1 MTGNRLR
8 ELLTLGNVSIKGLAE
23 KLNMT
28 QPNLS
33 AQFKVQDVK
42 SGILERICEVLG
54 VTMDFFYGGTKYMKN
69 GGEGY
74 VAKEETVGVAQ
85 EEDAAILYKKRQQS
99 LADAK
104 DQEIIFLKGQVQA
117 LKETIQ
123 MLGGKNS
130 NVDVPMPLQKKR
142 RIARNGNHIQPDR
155 ANTSHGL
162 QLFQSQRATLHG
174 INHTL
179 VFTHRNKGSAQ
190 PSHV

>member
-85 EEDAAILYKKRQQS
+85 KEDAAILYKKRQQS

-130 NVDVPMPLQKKR
+130 NVDVPMPLQKKECVIIHHDFMKNR
-142 RIARNGNHIQPDR
+142 
-155 ANTSHGL
+155 
-162 QLFQSQRATLHG
+162 
-174 INHTL
+174 
-179 VFTHRNKGSAQ
+179 
-190 PSHV
+190 

>member
-1 MTGNRLR
+1 MNGIELR
-8 ELLTLGNVSIKGLAE
+8 KILGQKNIGIQKLAE
-23 KLNMT
+23 RMDMS
-28 QPNLS
+28 QSNLS
-33 AQFKVQDVK
+33 KQFKVQDVK

-85 EEDAAILYKKRQQS
+85 EKDKANQAAAEEKKEQQS

-130 NVDVPMPLQKKR
+130 NVDVPMPLQKKN
-142 RIARNGNHIQPDR
+142 A
-155 ANTSHGL
+155 
-162 QLFQSQRATLHG
+162 
-174 INHTL
+174 
-179 VFTHRNKGSAQ
+179 
-190 PSHV
+190 

>member
-130 NVDVPMPLQKKR
+130 NVDVPMPLQEKN
-142 RIARNGNHIQPDR
+142 A
-155 ANTSHGL
+155 
-162 QLFQSQRATLHG
+162 
-174 INHTL
+174 
-179 VFTHRNKGSAQ
+179 
-190 PSHV
+190 

>member
-104 DQEIIFLKGQVQA
+104 D
-117 LKETIQ
+117 
-123 MLGGKNS
+123 
-130 NVDVPMPLQKKR
+130 R
-142 RIARNGNHIQPDR
+142 R
-155 ANTSHGL
+155 L
-162 QLFQSQRATLHG
+162 YF
-174 INHTL
+174 
-179 VFTHRNKGSAQ
+179 
-190 PSHV
+190 

>member
-1 MTGNRLR
+1 MNGLELR
-8 ELLTLGNVSIKGLAE
+8 KALSKSKVSIVDLAE

-33 AQFKVQDVK
+33 NAFQVQDVK
-42 SGILERICEVLG
+42 SGMVEKICDALG
-54 VTMDFFYGGTKYMKN
+54 VTIDFFYGGTKYMKN

-130 NVDVPMPLQKKR
+130 NVDVPMPLQKKN
-142 RIARNGNHIQPDR
+142 A
-155 ANTSHGL
+155 
-162 QLFQSQRATLHG
+162 
-174 INHTL
+174 
-179 VFTHRNKGSAQ
+179 
-190 PSHV
+190 

>member
-1 MTGNRLR
+1 MNGLELR
-8 ELLTLGNVSIKGLAE
+8 KALSKSKVSIVDLAG

-33 AQFKVQDVK
+33 NAFKVQDVK
-42 SGILERICEVLG
+42 SGMLEKICDALG
-54 VTMDFFYGGTKYMKN
+54 VTIDFFYGGTKYMKN

-130 NVDVPMPLQKKR
+130 NVDVPMPLQKKN
-142 RIARNGNHIQPDR
+142 A
-155 ANTSHGL
+155 
-162 QLFQSQRATLHG
+162 
-174 INHTL
+174 
-179 VFTHRNKGSAQ
+179 
-190 PSHV
+190 

>member
-1 MTGNRLR
+1 MNGLELR
-8 ELLTLGNVSIKGLAE
+8 KALSKSKVSIVDLAE

-28 QPNLS
+28 QPNLIN
-33 AQFKVQDVK
+33 AFKVQDVK
-42 SGILERICEVLG
+42 SGMLEKICDALG
-54 VTMDFFYGGTKYMKN
+54 VTIDFFYGGTKYMKN

-130 NVDVPMPLQKKR
+130 NVDVPMPLQKKN
-142 RIARNGNHIQPDR
+142 A
-155 ANTSHGL
+155 
-162 QLFQSQRATLHG
+162 
-174 INHTL
+174 
-179 VFTHRNKGSAQ
+179 
-190 PSHV
+190 

>member
-8 ELLTLGNVSIKGLAE
+8 ELLTLGNVNIKGLAE

-130 NVDVPMPLQKKR
+130 NVDVPMPLQKKECVIIHHDFMKNR
-142 RIARNGNHIQPDR
+142 
-155 ANTSHGL
+155 
-162 QLFQSQRATLHG
+162 
-174 INHTL
+174 
-179 VFTHRNKGSAQ
+179 
-190 PSHV
+190 

>member
-1 MTGNRLR
+1 MNGLELR
-8 ELLTLGNVSIKGLAE
+8 KALSKSKVSIVDLAE

-33 AQFKVQDVK
+33 NAFKVQDVK
-42 SGILERICEVLG
+42 SGMLEKICDALG
-54 VTMDFFYGGTKYMKN
+54 VTIDFFYGGTKYMKN

-117 LKETIQ
+117 LKEAGIYH
-123 MLGGKNS
+123 GRS
-130 NVDVPMPLQKKR
+130 NPVVYPSELNNKTE
-142 RIARNGNHIQPDR
+142 IYGT
-155 ANTSHGL
+155 AN
-162 QLFQSQRATLHG
+162 R
-174 INHTL
+174 
-179 VFTHRNKGSAQ
+179 V
-190 PSHV
+190 

>member
-1 MTGNRLR
+1 MNGLELR
-8 ELLTLGNVSIKGLAE
+8 KALSKSKVSIVDLAE

-33 AQFKVQDVK
+33 NAFKVQDVK
-42 SGILERICEVLG
+42 SGMLEKICDALG
-54 VTMDFFYGGTKYMKN
+54 VTIDFFYGGTKYMKN

-130 NVDVPMPLQKKR
+130 NVDVPMSLQKKN
-142 RIARNGNHIQPDR
+142 A
-155 ANTSHGL
+155 
-162 QLFQSQRATLHG
+162 
-174 INHTL
+174 
-179 VFTHRNKGSAQ
+179 
-190 PSHV
+190 

>member
-130 NVDVPMPLQKKR
+130 NVDVPMPLQKKECVIIHHDFMKNR
-142 RIARNGNHIQPDR
+142 
-155 ANTSHGL
+155 
-162 QLFQSQRATLHG
+162 
-174 INHTL
+174 
-179 VFTHRNKGSAQ
+179 
-190 PSHV
+190 

>member
-1 MTGNRLR
+1 MNGLELR
-8 ELLTLGNVSIKGLAE
+8 KALSKSKVSIVDLAE

-33 AQFKVQDVK
+33 NAFKVQDVK
-42 SGILERICEVLG
+42 SGMLEKICDALG
-54 VTMDFFYGGTKYMKN
+54 VTIDFFYGGTKYMKN

-117 LKETIQ
+117 LKETIK

-130 NVDVPMPLQKKR
+130 NVDVPMPLQKKN
-142 RIARNGNHIQPDR
+142 A
-155 ANTSHGL
+155 
-162 QLFQSQRATLHG
+162 
-174 INHTL
+174 
-179 VFTHRNKGSAQ
+179 
-190 PSHV
+190 

>member
-1 MTGNRLR
+1 MNGLELR
-8 ELLTLGNVSIKGLAE
+8 KALSKSKVSIVDLAE
-23 KLNMT
+23 KLHMT

-33 AQFKVQDVK
+33 NAFKVQDVK
-42 SGILERICEVLG
+42 SGMLEKICDALG
-54 VTMDFFYGGTKYMKN
+54 VTIDFFYGGTKYMKN

-130 NVDVPMPLQKKR
+130 NVDVPMPLQKKN
-142 RIARNGNHIQPDR
+142 A
-155 ANTSHGL
+155 
-162 QLFQSQRATLHG
+162 
-174 INHTL
+174 
-179 VFTHRNKGSAQ
+179 
-190 PSHV
+190 

>member
-69 GGEGY
+69 GGDGY
-74 VAKEETVGVAQ
+74 AVKEETVGVAQ

-130 NVDVPMPLQKKR
+130 NVDVPMPLQKR
-142 RIARNGNHIQPDR
+142 MRNH
-155 ANTSHGL
+155 
-162 QLFQSQRATLHG
+162 
-174 INHTL
+174 
-179 VFTHRNKGSAQ
+179 
-190 PSHV
+190 PSRFHENR